1 MRLAR
6 NLTPQPT
13 VLANSIASIEAGA
26 IAAIILPRTR
36 ILITW
41 ERYYTNDAAVVI
53 DAADCR
59 ARLSRIRDFGKSRW
73 NGEYVSFTAESAI
86 FAARSR
92 NAEKHS
98 ACVLKEEEESVAA
111 DRLDRF
117 PPSGPE

>member
-1 MRLAR
+1 M
-6 NLTPQPT
+6 T
-13 VLANSIASIEAGA
+13 
-26 IAAIILPRTR
+26 IILRRTR

-73 NGEYVSFTAESAI
+73 NGEYVSFTAEFLI

-98 ACVLKEEEESVAA
+98 ACVLKEEESVAA